1 MCSGEKRFRPVV
13 KTVNAILSL
22 TPKFLFI
29 FWETNFF
36 GKLSPLKLVTREM
49 TNSKI
54 LDFKKLA
61 RFETSSGNRQK
72 NVTTSSRW
80 EGSEVLAVRVGR
92 NV

>member
-13 KTVNAILSL
+13 NAILSL
-22 TPKFLFI
+22 TPKFCSS
-29 FWETNFF
+29 F

-61 RFETSSGNRQK
+61 RFETSSGNRK
-72 NVTTSSRW
+72 KT
-80 EGSEVLAVRVGR
+80 
-92 NV
+92 